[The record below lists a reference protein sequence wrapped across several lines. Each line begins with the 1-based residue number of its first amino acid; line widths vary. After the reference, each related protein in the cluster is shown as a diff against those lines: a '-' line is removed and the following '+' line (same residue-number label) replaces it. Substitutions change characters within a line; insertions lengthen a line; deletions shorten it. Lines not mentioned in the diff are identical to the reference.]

1 MTRSRA
7 LLLLLLLLTLAFS
20 GTPAQAGDATWL
32 VAIPIPNPA
41 ALAQFEQTGLPAYAR
56 LNTPAGEL
64 FIAAAPAGF
73 TTRLPVQWLEPIPGD
88 AVYYLT
94 YPIPGR
100 DQPNLSAD
108 ARLLYK
114 DSQQQLWRT
123 NPAGARH
130 LATRTDLWRQAM
142 PLTPIPTRPR
152 PAPPI
157 PTIIDPDPTI
167 QAMID
172 QVTSSTV
179 YQYDGNLSGEWPVTI
194 GGQPY
199 TIATRHTYSGQP
211 INKATQ
217 FVGEHLANLGLDVEY
232 HNWSDPNYP
241 NVIGE
246 ITGQTNPDQVYI
258 LSAHLDDMPSGSLA
272 PGADDNASGVVAAL
286 IAADIFTQYEWGC
299 TLRFGLWT
307 GEEQGLLGSHAYA
320 QRAYNNGEAIAG
332 VLNLD
337 MIAWNTPNSSRNI
350 DLHAR
355 ATMPA
360 TLQLAQLFADVI
372 NAYNL
377 DLVPEIVPN
386 GSGAS
391 DHASFW
397 NYGYTAIMGI
407 EDFGDFN
414 PNYHTTQD
422 LLANVDLDYFTDFVR
437 ASVGTF
443 AHMSGCLITGDTGT
457 LTGTVLD
464 DDSGLPLNGATVTM
478 TDAGGSSVAAMTN
491 PAGQYTQTLA
501 SGSYTVTASL
511 DGYLPATAT
520 GVMVQ
525 PNTTTTQDFSLAPLY
540 LVAGTVTGI
549 DGGAPLLAQITLTP
563 GDNTTWTDPGDGSY
577 ALMLPGGTYTMTV
590 TAAGYHPA
598 GRVITVDQP
607 QTQDFSLWPEQ
618 WHIALPIIKQ

>member
-1 MTRSRA
+1 
-7 LLLLLLLLTLAFS
+7 
-20 GTPAQAGDATWL
+20 
-32 VAIPIPNPA
+32 
-41 ALAQFEQTGLPAYAR
+41 
-56 LNTPAGEL
+56 
-64 FIAAAPAGF
+64 
-73 TTRLPVQWLEPIPGD
+73 
-88 AVYYLT
+88 
-94 YPIPGR
+94 
-100 DQPNLSAD
+100 
-108 ARLLYK
+108 
-114 DSQQQLWRT
+114 
-123 NPAGARH
+123 
-130 LATRTDLWRQAM
+130 
-142 PLTPIPTRPR
+142 
-152 PAPPI
+152 
-157 PTIIDPDPTI
+157 
-167 QAMID
+167 
-172 QVTSSTV
+172 
-179 YQYDGNLSGEWPVTI
+179 VTI

-501 SGSYTVTASL
+501 S
-511 DGYLPATAT
+511 
-520 GVMVQ
+520 
-525 PNTTTTQDFSLAPLY
+525 
-540 LVAGTVTGI
+540 
-549 DGGAPLLAQITLTP
+549 
-563 GDNTTWTDPGDGSY
+563 
-577 ALMLPGGTYTMTV
+577 
-590 TAAGYHPA
+590 
-598 GRVITVDQP
+598 
-607 QTQDFSLWPEQ
+607 
-618 WHIALPIIKQ
+618 